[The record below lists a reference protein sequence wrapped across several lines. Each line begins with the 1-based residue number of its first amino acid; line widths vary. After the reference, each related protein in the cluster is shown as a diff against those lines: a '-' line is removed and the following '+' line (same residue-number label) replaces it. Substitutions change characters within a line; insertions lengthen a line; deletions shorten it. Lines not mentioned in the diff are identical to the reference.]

1 MKSNLLKIVFIAAAI
16 IAIFCSVSAGSFT
29 ANKEIIVSNPVE
41 LNSAIT
47 SAKPG
52 DVIVLKDGTWH
63 NTVIDFNAGATS
75 LLPITLRAQTPG
87 NVILD
92 GNSMLTFSKPNLIVD
107 GLYFKNGAIDKNSVI
122 NFNSDSCQFTNSAI
136 LDYNPQDFETKYYW
150 VFFQGNYNRV
160 DHSFFKGKSNMNPLM
175 GNGNEN
181 SRHNTVDHCYIKDIP
196 YVADVNG
203 REIMRIWGYGHGD
216 EMGDD
221 GAYFTVEYN
230 LFERAHGEGTEIVS
244 LKSNYN
250 IIRYNTV
257 RGTRGGLT
265 GRRGKNN
272 VFEGN
277 FIIGENVEGS
287 TGIRVAGQFH
297 RIINNY
303 ICDVAEDGLRL
314 IAGEF
319 VELSLTD
326 DYKPFKE
333 TGVIG
338 RVPKYS
344 QVKNS
349 LFAHNTVINAGGNGI
364 DIGFSYKI
372 HWPEIQMV
380 LLPESNRF
388 VNNLVVNCKK
398 NGINIAV
405 QDIEAPLQFF
415 VFKPNTFE
423 GNIVFGDIKSS
434 AALPAGVQ
442 RIDPL
447 LTMSSDGLYRPAKNS
462 PTINSGVNSDVS
474 NDMDDQVRDS
484 KKDVGA
490 DELSESKLI
499 RHPLTADEAGPEGTI
514 KKRKA
519 GEKF

>member
-1 MKSNLLKIVFIAAAI
+1 LIVLVI
-16 IAIFCSVSAGSFT
+16 IAWVSSLSA
-29 ANKEIIVSNPVE
+29 KEIVVSNIAE
-41 LNSAIT
+41 LNTAIAN
-47 SAKPG
+47 AKPG
-52 DVIVLKDGTWH
+52 DTINMKNGTW
-63 NTVIDFNAGATS
+63 NNAVIEFNAAATS
-75 LLPITLRAQTPG
+75 LLPVTLRAQTPG
-87 NVILD
+87 EVILD
-92 GNSMLTFSKPNLIVD
+92 GTSMLTFSTPNLIVD

-122 NFNSDSCQFTNSAI
+122 NFNSDSCQLTNSAI
-136 LDYNPQDFETKYYW
+136 LDYNPEDFETKYYW

-160 DHSFFKGKSNMNPLM
+160 DHCFFKGKSNMNPVM

-181 SRHNTVDHCYIKDIP
+181 SRHNKVDHCYIKDIP

-250 IIRYNTV
+250 IVRYNTV

-314 IAGEF
+314 ITGEF

-333 TGVIG
+333 TGEIG

-372 HWPEIQMV
+372 NWPEIQMV

-388 VNNLVVNCKK
+388 VNNLVVNSKK

-405 QDIEAPLQFF
+405 QDKEAPLDFLT
-415 VFKPNTFE
+415 FKPNVFE
-423 GNIVFGDIKSS
+423 GNIIFGEKKN
-434 AALPAGVQ
+434 AADLPAGVQ

-447 LTMSSDGLYRPAKNS
+447 LSLDGDGLFRLAKNS
-462 PTINSGVNSDVS
+462 PALNNGVRSDVET
-474 NDMDDQVRDS
+474 DMDGQSRDS

-490 DELSESKLI
+490 DEFSESKLI
-499 RHPLTADEAGPEGTI
+499 RHPLTAEEVGPEWII
-514 KKRKA
+514 KMRKTD
-519 GEKF
+519 KNL

>member
-1 MKSNLLKIVFIAAAI
+1 MKNNHSKIVFIGAAV
-16 IAIFCSVSAGSFT
+16 IAVIGSVLAGSFII
-29 ANKEIIVSNPVE
+29 NKEIIVSNSVE
-41 LNSAIT
+41 LNSAIV

-52 DVIVLKDGTWH
+52 DVIVMKDGIWH
-63 NTVIDFNAGATS
+63 DAVIDFNATANS
-75 LLPITLRAQTPG
+75 SSPVILRSQTPG

-92 GNSMLTFSKPNLIVD
+92 GNSMLTFSKPHLIVD

-160 DHSFFKGKSNMNPLM
+160 DHSFFKGKSNMNPVM

-181 SRHNTVDHCYIKDIP
+181 SRHNKVDHCYIKDIP
-196 YVADVNG
+196 YVADMNG

-250 IIRYNTV
+250 IVRYNTV

-405 QDIEAPLQFF
+405 QDKESPLDFLT
-415 VFKPNTFE
+415 FKPNVFE
-423 GNIVFGDIKSS
+423 GNIVFGDNRNS
-434 AALPAGVQ
+434 ADLFKGVQ

-447 LTMSSDGLYRPAKNS
+447 MAKNSDGLYMPAKNS
-462 PTINSGVNSDVS
+462 KVLNIGVGSDVGTV
-474 NDMDDQVRDS
+474 MDGQVRYD
-484 KKDVGA
+484 KKDVRA
-490 DELSESKLI
+490 DKYSESKSLW
-499 RHPLTADEAGPEGTI
+499 HPLTAEEVGPEWII
-514 KKRKA
+514 KMRKID
-519 GEKF
+519 KNL